1 MTKSTD
7 ELRGVISSWRT
18 ISSAWKD
25 KKSKYVEENVISELE
40 YALQDLEEQ
49 IEGMVFFAKR
59 TEERIEEIERT
70 GGNYG
75 W

>member
-1 MTKSTD
+1 MNKSTD
-7 ELRGVISSWRT
+7 ELRGVITSWRT
-18 ISSAWKD
+18 ISSTWKD

-49 IEGMVFFAKR
+49 VEGMVFLAKR